1 MKIKIVFFLFFYF
14 NSISTNATS
23 IRVLDL
29 EHIIDNHKDMNNLID
44 KIENDQI
51 SHREQFKIKEKDLE
65 LELKKIND
73 LKLIL
78 ENTELDKEI
87 NIYNEK
93 LNEYNIKI
101 EKFNFHYENQIN
113 ILKNLLLKKTL
124 EIIKKYSL
132 DNQIDLILDSNNYI
146 LSINSINI
154 TNMILEKLN
163 NIKFATEFEK
173 FK

>member
-1 MKIKIVFFLFFYF
+1 MKIKIVFFLLFYF
-14 NSISTNATS
+14 YSFSTNATS

-29 EHIIDNHKDMNNLID
+29 QYIIDNHKDVINLIA

-51 SHREQFKIKEKDLE
+51 SYRDQFKQKEKELE

-78 ENTELDKEI
+78 EKTELDKEV
-87 NIYNEK
+87 NIYNAK
-93 LNEYNIKI
+93 LNEYNLQI
-101 EKFNFHYENQIN
+101 EKFNFYYENQIN
-113 ILKNLLLKKTL
+113 ILKNILLKKTL

-154 TNMILEKLN
+154 TNMVLDKLN
-163 NIKFATEFEK
+163 NINFDIKFEK